1 MIRWHA
7 AATRATVA
15 HRWHTQRTEETDMAT
30 SSILGGSTAPQR
42 PSGTGTDLLGPS
54 DSSDTGSDVQGER
67 AFSTETDDGGAG
79 AIPAELDSDS
89 DAAGT
94 GERAAAI
101 GTEPRDGGD
110 ILPDR
115 VIRGADALDDADR
128 LDVDELVV
136 DDSDDAALDD
146 GEAGEDTTGD
156 LRH

>member
-1 MIRWHA
+1 
-7 AATRATVA
+7 
-15 HRWHTQRTEETDMAT
+15 MAT
-30 SSILGGSTAPQR
+30 SSILGGNAAPQR

-79 AIPAELDSDS
+79 AVPAELDSDS

-110 ILPDR
+110 IMPDR
-115 VIRGADALDDADR
+115 IVRSADALDDADQ
-128 LDVDELVV
+128 LEVDELAV
-136 DDSDDAALDD
+136 DDSDAAEIDDEPGDDEPGDDEPGDDEPGDEDAA
-146 GEAGEDTTGD
+146 GD